1 MSLPPLTPDQSVKP
15 PRFELR
21 MSLLYAAIFLPM
33 GIHLPYFPLWL
44 EHVGFGAGEIGIIL
58 AAPMF
63 LRVVTT
69 LLITAAADRARD
81 RADVLLALAIAA
93 LVLSFGY
100 FLPPGYLL
108 VLGVSLALAAVWTPH
123 VPIADSL
130 TLSGV
135 RRFGCDYSRMR
146 LWGSAAFLAA
156 NLGGGFLLS
165 LTGIGAVP
173 VLISMGL
180 AVAVAASLIVPRLG
194 RPRKASPLSA
204 AELQQGAP
212 SLLTPSFLY
221 FVGGYGLVVASHG
234 FLYAFSSIYWQSLGI
249 SGSVIGLLWSWS
261 VVAEV
266 GMFAVFTRLFGR
278 MPPSRLV
285 VLAGLAA
292 LVRWVAFPL
301 VWPAGLGVPG
311 FFVVQTL
318 HALSTGLILIGLQ
331 KMIAETVPEERTG
344 AAQGIAFFA
353 NGFAMA
359 AVTLVSG
366 QLYAALGVNGFY
378 VMAVIALAAIGLV
391 LRGGRLVKRI

>member
-1 MSLPPLTPDQSVKP
+1 MA
-15 PRFELR
+15 
-21 MSLLYAAIFLPM
+21 LLYVALFLPM

-44 EHVGFGAGEIGIIL
+44 EHAGFGAAEIGIIL

-93 LVLSFGY
+93 FVLSFGY

-108 VLGVSLALAAVWTPH
+108 VLCVSLGLAVVWTPH
-123 VPIADSL
+123 TPIADSL
-130 TLSGV
+130 ALSGV
-135 RRFGCDYSRMR
+135 RRFGSDYSRMR
-146 LWGSAAFLAA
+146 IWGSAAFLAA
-156 NLGGGFLLS
+156 NFGGGFLLS
-165 LTGIGAVP
+165 LSGIGAVP
-173 VLISMGL
+173 VLISAGL
-180 AVAVAASLIVPRLG
+180 AVAVAASLIAPRLG

-204 AELQQGAP
+204 SELQQGGP
-212 SLLTPSFLY
+212 SLLTPPFLY
-221 FVGGYGLVVASHG
+221 FVAGCGLVVASHG
-234 FLYAFSSIYWQSLGI
+234 FFYAFSSIYWQSLGI
-249 SGSVIGLLWSWS
+249 SGGVIGLLWSWAI
-261 VVAEV
+261 VAEI

-278 MPPSRLV
+278 TRPSRLV
-285 VLAGLAA
+285 ALAGLAA
-292 LVRWVAFPL
+292 AVRWIAFPL
-301 VWPAGLGVPG
+301 ISPAGLGVPG
-311 FFVVQTL
+311 FFAVQTL

-331 KMIAETVPEERTG
+331 KMIAETVSEERTG

-391 LRGGRLVKRI
+391 LRGSRLAP